1 METER
6 VPADLLE
13 LSLKKI
19 RQYKTNLVLLIIQYT
34 S

>member
-19 RQYKTNLVLLIIQYT
+19 TQYKTNLVLLIIQYT